1 MVRGLKIQIYE
12 EWLSLVLFSPEK
24 RSLRE
29 EINVTVDKKK
39 KKPR

>member
-1 MVRGLKIQIYE
+1 MVKGLEVKTYE

-29 EINVTVDKKK
+29 EINLTVDKKS
-39 KKPR
+39 